1 MSNTGRRQ
9 ESDFAEI
16 LVDQLILES
25 FANEQSAYHDR
36 KENAARRRLLA
47 RFQTRLKWH
56 IDHSLSSRQKQ
67 VIRAYLRGHRE
78 RQIAEE
84 LGITQQVVNI
94 YKRRAIKKLQGLL
107 VS

>member
-1 MSNTGRRQ
+1 MKGQRRQ
-9 ESDFAEI
+9 ESDFAEV
-16 LVDQLILES
+16 LVDRLMLES

-36 KENAARRRLLA
+36 KENQAKRRLLA
-47 RFQTRLKWH
+47 RFHTRLKWH

-67 VIRAYLRGHRE
+67 VIRAYLSGHRE
-78 RQIAEE
+78 REIASS

-94 YKRRAIKKLQGLL
+94 YKRRAIKRLHELL